1 MNDAGRIGFVPKGDY
16 NASTTYEFLDVV
28 HYGHNSYVA
37 KGTTTG
43 NLPTNTTYWQPIT
56 DGEFLTATDYATASV
71 AGIVKPDGS
80 TTEVGSNGV
89 FSAKGVTITA
99 TVNPS
104 GTAYS
109 ANWLMVNGSV
119 ITPEADKLYK
129 VTVSGST
136 GLYYWDGTQYALT
149 SAGSSAGVS
158 SFKGR
163 TGAVVPASG
172 DYTPDQA
179 GAVGLISTIEI
190 DGSASLPYDFD
201 YYDGSKPG
209 NYFRVQGSAMAHSPT
224 GMSTLPFKMTVEQIQ
239 DMTEVNIQCKQTVI
253 FCNSRDDDTE
263 AYEFFRYGK
272 IVITWQDQ
280 DHLVGTGNLEF
291 TDWKEAGEGG
301 GHVIVNSSGT
311 DMAQRSKLKFA
322 NATVTDDSQNDQS
335 IITVPSMTGAAAG
348 SAGAA
353 GLVPAPSAGDQG
365 KVLAGSGLWVPQT
378 SLGAVSDE
386 YSTAKAYA
394 VGDYCIY
401 GNKLYKCI
409 QAKAAGVDA
418 TPPNATYWTDKN
430 SDNSNLTIATELV
443 SLNSGLINITEF
455 NDLSSFTTYT
465 GSRISDRSPS
475 DMVVKY
481 KQKGNIVYLYIDF
494 SYIPSSFRQYTQ
506 WDQWSILW
514 GSSVNTLPI
523 PQIPTQLYCVD
534 QSGAFCSA
542 DIEWVGTVSD
552 KQASKVLILG
562 NPSLCDLHD
571 GEKAYIYGWY
581 ST

>member
-1 MNDAGRIGFVPKGDY
+1 MNDAGRIGFVLKGDY

-28 HYGHNSYVA
+28 HYGHNSYAA

-443 SLNSGLINITEF
+443 SLNSRLTYK
-455 NDLSSFTTYT
+455 LLAYTT
-465 GSRISDRSPS
+465 SDAENVTNP
-475 DMVVKY
+475 
-481 KQKGNIVYLYIDF
+481 GNIPKFTVPDDAQEVLF
-494 SYIPSSFRQYTQ
+494 GCS
-506 WDQWSILW
+506 L
-514 GSSVNTLPI
+514 GSSGDATRVSTSVYPLSLLFDTNALTSGEGFFNACAYSGGWALI
-523 PQIPTQLYCVD
+523 KVKLYNNQKRVCIYTSVD
-534 QSGAFCSA
+534 ANSTR
-542 DIEWVGTVSD
+542 IETGD
-552 KQASKVLILG
+552 KRW
-562 NPSLCDLHD
+562 
-571 GEKAYIYGWY
+571 IYY
-581 ST
+581 R